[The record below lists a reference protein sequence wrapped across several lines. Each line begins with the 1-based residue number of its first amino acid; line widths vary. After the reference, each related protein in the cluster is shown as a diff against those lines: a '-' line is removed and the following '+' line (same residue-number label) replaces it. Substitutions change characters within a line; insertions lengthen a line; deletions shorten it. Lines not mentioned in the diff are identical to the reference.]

1 VPPSAKGEHPQALKV
16 LVLVLMLTLTLTLR
30 LTAWLTVLNFLM
42 RGDSAGGTWATA
54 RTRANC

>member
-1 VPPSAKGEHPQALKV
+1 M